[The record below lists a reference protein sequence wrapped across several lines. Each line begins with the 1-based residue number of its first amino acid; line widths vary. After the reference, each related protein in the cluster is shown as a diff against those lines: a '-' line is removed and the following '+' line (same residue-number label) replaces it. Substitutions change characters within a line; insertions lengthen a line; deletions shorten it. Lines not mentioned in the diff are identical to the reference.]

1 MRLSISADRC
11 LGEETLKLSRL
22 KERLSHGADVCQIT
36 QQKIVELENAPQD
49 RKRLRQFPTA
59 EAAALLGVSE
69 SYLRQITKDGAEFT
83 CGTVAGNNYRRTF
96 TLTELH
102 WILDGLHDKTVDE
115 RYRRRRNPAEKLQVI
130 AVANFKGGAAK
141 TTTAVHLAQYL
152 ALRGYRVLAVD
163 LDSQASLTSL
173 FGLQPE
179 TDVEAEE
186 TLYPAF
192 RGETDDLKS
201 CIRRTYW
208 PRLDLVPANLS
219 LSQAEF
225 ELPVRAQREKNFA
238 FWLVLRDALQRSA
251 SDYDVVIL
259 DCPPS
264 LGFMSINAIFAATGI
279 IVPVPPSMID
289 FASTGQFFR
298 MCSQVLDQV
307 ENLGPDGKEVDF
319 CKVLV
324 AKHAV
329 TDQNQKQI
337 IHLMAANFGDMLL
350 QNPMAITTALD
361 AAGLRKRTYY
371 EIDDQV
377 GTRQSYLR
385 GLAYLNAVNAEIES
399 NILRAW
405 GRQES
410 VRVPSSSDAA

>member
-1 MRLSISADRC
+1 MRYGSTGMR
-11 LGEETLKLSRL
+11 LSRL
-22 KERLSHGADVCQIT
+22 KERLRHGADVCQLT
-36 QQKIVELENAPQD
+36 QQKIVELENAPEH
-49 RKRLRQFPTA
+49 RKRLRQFPTV
-59 EAAALLGVSE
+59 EAAMLLGVSE

-83 CGTVAGNNYRRTF
+83 SGTVAGNNYRRTF

-102 WILDGLHDKTVDE
+102 WILDGLYEKTGDE
-115 RYRRRRNPAEKLQVI
+115 RYRRRRNPTEKLQVV

-141 TTTAVHLAQYL
+141 TTTAIHLAQYM

-173 FGLQPE
+173 FGLQPD
-179 TDVEAEE
+179 TDVAPEG
-186 TLYPAF
+186 TLYPMF
-192 RGETDDLKS
+192 RGEVDSLKN
-201 CIRRTYW
+201 CIRSTYW

-225 ELPVRAQREKNFA
+225 EMPVRAQREKNFA
-238 FWLVLRDALQRSA
+238 FWLVLHEAIQKSTA
-251 SDYDVVIL
+251 DYDVVIL

-298 MCSQVLDQV
+298 MCSQVLEQV
-307 ENLGPDGKEVDF
+307 EEADPDAKEVDF
-319 CKVLV
+319 FKILV
-324 AKHAV
+324 AKHVV

-337 IHLMAANFGDMLL
+337 IHLMGANFGEMLL
-350 QNPMAITTALD
+350 QNAMAVTTALD

-371 EIDDQV
+371 EIEDQV
-377 GTRQSYLR
+377 GTRQSYMR
-385 GLAYLNAVNAEIES
+385 GLAFLNAVNGEIES
-399 NILRAW
+399 VVLKAW
-405 GRQES
+405 GRQETI
-410 VRVPSSSDAA
+410 RAPSSSKAA

>member
-1 MRLSISADRC
+1 MR
-11 LGEETLKLSRL
+11 LSRL
-22 KERLSHGADVCQIT
+22 KERLSHGADVCQLT
-36 QQKIVELENAPQD
+36 QQKIVELENAPED

-59 EAAALLGVSE
+59 EAAVLLGVSE

-96 TLTELH
+96 TLLELH
-102 WILDGLHDKTVDE
+102 SILDGLYEKTGDE
-115 RYRRRRNPAEKLQVI
+115 RYRRRRNPTEKLQVV

-141 TTTAVHLAQYL
+141 TTTAVHLAQYM

-173 FGLQPE
+173 FGLQPD
-179 TDVEAEE
+179 TDVAHDE
-186 TLYPAF
+186 TLYPVF
-192 RGETDDLKS
+192 RGEADTLKNCVRS
-201 CIRRTYW
+201 TYW

-225 ELPVRAQREKNFA
+225 EMPVRAQREKNFA
-238 FWLVLRDALQRSA
+238 FWLVLREAIQKSA
-251 SDYDVVIL
+251 PAYDVMIL

-264 LGFMSINAIFAATGI
+264 LGFMSINAIFAATGV

-298 MCSQVLDQV
+298 MCSQVLEQV
-307 ENLGPDGKEVDF
+307 EEIDPHGKDVDF
-319 CKVLV
+319 FKILV
-324 AKHAV
+324 AKHVV

-337 IHLMAANFGDMLL
+337 IHLMGANFGDMLL
-350 QNPMAITTALD
+350 QNPMAVTTALD

-371 EIDDQV
+371 EIEDQV

-385 GLAYLNAVNAEIES
+385 GMAFLNAVNAEIES
-399 NILRAW
+399 VMLRVW
-405 GRQES
+405 GREDA
-410 VRVPSSSDAA
+410 VRVPSSSNAA

>member
-1 MRLSISADRC
+1 M
-11 LGEETLKLSRL
+11 KLSRL

-36 QQKIVELENAPQD
+36 QQKIVALENAPED
-49 RKRLRQFPTA
+49 RKRLRQFPTV
-59 EAAALLGVSE
+59 EAAMLLGVSE

-96 TLTELH
+96 ALKELH
-102 WILDGLHDKTVDE
+102 WILDGLHEKTGDE
-115 RYRRRRNPAEKLQVI
+115 RYRRRRDPTEKLQVV

-173 FGLQPE
+173 FGLQPD
-179 TDVEAEE
+179 TDVEPEE
-186 TLYPAF
+186 TLYPVF
-192 RGETDDLKS
+192 RGEADSLDK
-201 CIRRTYW
+201 CIRPTYW
-208 PRLDLVPANLS
+208 PRLDIVPANLS

-225 ELPVRAQREKNFA
+225 EMPVRAQREKNFA
-238 FWLVLRDALQRSA
+238 FWLVLRQAIQNSA
-251 SDYDVVIL
+251 MNYDVVVL

-264 LGFMSINAIFAATGI
+264 LGFMSINAIFAATGV

-298 MCSQVLDQV
+298 MCSQVLEQV
-307 ENLGPDGKEVDF
+307 EEIDPDGKEVDF
-319 CKVLV
+319 FKILI
-324 AKHAV
+324 AKHIM

-337 IHLMAANFGDMLL
+337 IHLMGANFGDMLL
-350 QNPMAITTALD
+350 QNPMAVTTALD
-361 AAGLRKRTYY
+361 GAGLRKRTYY

-377 GTRQSYLR
+377 GTRQSYMR
-385 GLAYLNAVNAEIES
+385 GLAFLNAVNAEIEGV
-399 NILRAW
+399 LLKAW
-405 GRQES
+405 DRQES
-410 VRVPSSSDAA
+410 VRVLASSSAA

>member
-1 MRLSISADRC
+1 MR
-11 LGEETLKLSRL
+11 LSRL
-22 KERLSHGADVCQIT
+22 KERLQHGADVCQIT
-36 QQKIVELENAPQD
+36 QQRIVELENVPDD
-49 RKRLRQFPTA
+49 RKRLRQFPTT
-59 EAAALLGVSE
+59 EAASLLGVSE

-96 TLTELH
+96 SLKELH
-102 WILDGLHDKTVDE
+102 WVLAGLHEKTGDE
-115 RYRRRRNPAEKLQVI
+115 RYRRRRNDGEKLQVL

-141 TTTAVHLAQYL
+141 TTTAVHLGQYL
-152 ALRGYRVLAVD
+152 ALRGYRVLLVD

-173 FGLQPE
+173 FGLQPD
-179 TDVEAEE
+179 TDVGPEE
-186 TLYPAF
+186 TLYPVF
-192 RGETDDLKS
+192 RGEASDLKG
-201 CIRRTYW
+201 CIRTTYW

-219 LSQAEF
+219 LGQAEF
-225 ELPVRAQREKNFA
+225 EMPVRAQREKNFA
-238 FWLVLRDALQRSA
+238 FWLVLREAIENSA
-251 SDYDVVIL
+251 EGYDVVVL

-307 ENLGPDGKEVDF
+307 EEIDPNGKDIDF
-319 CKVLV
+319 FKILI
-324 AKHAV
+324 AKHSV

-350 QNPMAITTALD
+350 QNPMAVTTALD

-385 GLAYLNAVNAEIES
+385 GLSFLNAVNAEIEGVM
-399 NILRAW
+399 LKTW
-405 GRQES
+405 GRQDTS
-410 VRVPSSSDAA
+410 RAANTAAGV

>member
-1 MRLSISADRC
+1 M
-11 LGEETLKLSRL
+11 KLSRL

-36 QQKIVELENAPQD
+36 QQKIVALENAPED
-49 RKRLRQFPTA
+49 RKRLRQFPTV
-59 EAAALLGVSE
+59 EAAVLLSVSE

-96 TLTELH
+96 SLKELH
-102 WILDGLHDKTVDE
+102 WILDSLYEKTGDE
-115 RYRRRRNPAEKLQVI
+115 RYRRRRSPTEKLQVV

-173 FGLQPE
+173 FGLQPD
-179 TDVEAEE
+179 TDVEPEE
-186 TLYPAF
+186 TLYPVF
-192 RGETDDLKS
+192 RGEANTLDK
-201 CIRRTYW
+201 CIRATYW

-225 ELPVRAQREKNFA
+225 EMPVRAQREKNFA
-238 FWLVLRDALQRSA
+238 FWLVLQQAIQNSA
-251 SDYDVVIL
+251 MNYDVVVL

-264 LGFMSINAIFAATGI
+264 LGFTSINAIFAATGV

-298 MCSQVLDQV
+298 MCSQVLEQV
-307 ENLGPDGKEVDF
+307 EEIDPDGKEVDF
-319 CKVLV
+319 FKILI
-324 AKHAV
+324 AKHIV

-337 IHLMAANFGDMLL
+337 IHLMGANFGDMLL
-350 QNPMAITTALD
+350 QNPMAATTALD
-361 AAGLRKRTYY
+361 GAGLRKRTYY

-377 GTRQSYLR
+377 GTRQSYMR
-385 GLAYLNAVNAEIES
+385 GLAFLNAVNAEIEGV
-399 NILRAW
+399 LLKAW
-405 GRQES
+405 DRQES
-410 VRVPSSSDAA
+410 VRVLTSSSAA

>member
-1 MRLSISADRC
+1 M
-11 LGEETLKLSRL
+11 KLSRL

-192 RGETDDLKS
+192 RGETDDLKG
-201 CIRRTYW
+201 CIRQTYW

-399 NILRAW
+399 NMLHAW

-410 VRVPSSSDAA
+410 VRVLSSSDAA

>member
-1 MRLSISADRC
+1 M
-11 LGEETLKLSRL
+11 GTGMKLSRL
-22 KERLSHGADVCQIT
+22 KERLARGADICQIT
-36 QQKIVELENAPQD
+36 QQRIVALENAPD
-49 RKRLRQFPTA
+49 NRKRLRQFPTV
-59 EAAALLGVSE
+59 EAATVLGVSE
-69 SYLRQITKDGAEFT
+69 SYLRQITKNGAEFNS
-83 CGTVAGNNYRRTF
+83 GTVVGNNYRRTYS
-96 TLTELH
+96 LTELH
-102 WILDGLHDKTVDE
+102 WILDGLYEKTGDE
-115 RYRRRRNPAEKLQVI
+115 RYRRRRNATEKLQVV

-173 FGLQPE
+173 FGLQPDS
-179 TDVEAEE
+179 DVQAEE
-186 TLYPAF
+186 TLYPVF
-192 RGETDDLKS
+192 RGEVDGLAS

-225 ELPVRAQREKNFA
+225 EMPVRAQRERNFA
-238 FWLVLRDALQRSA
+238 FWLVLRDAIQQFA
-251 SDYDVVIL
+251 TDYDVVIL

-264 LGFMSINAIFAATGI
+264 LGFMSINAIFAATGV

-298 MCSQVLDQV
+298 MCSQVLEQV
-307 ENLGPDGKEVDF
+307 EEMDPDGKEVDF
-319 CKVLV
+319 FKILV
-324 AKHAV
+324 AKHII

-350 QNPMAITTALD
+350 QNPMAVTTALD
-361 AAGLRKRTYY
+361 GAGLRKRTYY

-377 GTRQSYLR
+377 GTRQSYMR
-385 GLAYLNAVNAEIES
+385 GLAFLNAVNAEIEEVLLKAWHRHEPARSLTAPDS
-399 NILRAW
+399 N
-405 GRQES
+405 
-410 VRVPSSSDAA
+410 